1 MKKHALLTMILVVA
15 VSHLMLFS
23 CKKTETAGA
32 PPPDAHRSEMLKRSF
47 EASKKVIA
55 AKVNGEAITLFALL
69 REMNAI
75 APQYLSQG
83 RQRTPALD
91 NKIRN
96 AALNNVIIQELAVQE
111 ARKRG
116 MKVNPDVMD
125 GEIKKMKANAG
136 SPAAFQEYLDNNGL
150 TEDELRQTVE
160 QDALFELIATQEVDE
175 KITVTDAALRERYNR
190 EKAGLKDSAHRQ
202 MTFEQ
207 AKALLEQRV
216 RAEAAE
222 KRMRQWETELKKN
235 ARIEIV
241 KQDHRQG

>member
-32 PPPDAHRSEMLKRSF
+32 PPDAHRNEMLKRSF
-47 EASKKVIA
+47 EESKKVIA

-96 AALNNVIIQELAVQE
+96 DALNNVIIQALAVQE

-116 MKVNPDVMD
+116 MKVNPDVID
-125 GEIKKMKANAG
+125 GELKKIKANAG

-160 QDALFELIATQEVDE
+160 QDALFELIATQEVDA

-190 EKAGLKDSAHRQ
+190 EKAGLKDSSHRQ

-207 AKALLEQRV
+207 AKPLLEQRV

-222 KRMRQWETELKKN
+222 KRMRQWEKELRKN

-241 KQDHRQG
+241 KQDHKLG